1 MKIRLSHIIDAG
13 TPSYGNRDR
22 VLVKAASSIAAGDT
36 ANSSC
41 WILSS
46 NHMGTHIDVPRH
58 FSNEGLRTHEI
69 PVEDYFFTAA
79 ALVDIPCEGACLIG
93 PEALGKAG
101 GVPPETDLLL
111 IRTGFE
117 RKRGSE
123 AYWND
128 NPGLHPELEDHLRR
142 TCPQLRC
149 VGFDFISI
157 TSWKFRAEGRAAHR
171 AFLCPENRARPL
183 LAIEDMKLS
192 PVRGPLR
199 SVVVAPVL
207 VEDGNGG
214 PVTVFADEAGS

>member
-1 MKIRLSHIIDAG
+1 MKICLSHILAAG

-22 VLVKAASSIAAGDT
+22 VFVKMAASIAAGDT

-46 NHMGTHIDVPRH
+46 NHLGTHIDVPQH
-58 FSNEGLRTHEI
+58 FSNDGLRTYEI
-69 PVEDYFFTAA
+69 PVEDYFFSAV

-93 PEALGKAG
+93 PEDLDKAG
-101 GVPPETDLLL
+101 GGPSGADLLL

-117 RKRGSE
+117 QKRGCD

-128 NPGLHPELEDHLRR
+128 NPGLHPELADHLRLA
-142 TCPQLRC
+142 CPKLRC

-171 AFLCPENRARPL
+171 AFLCPADRARPL

-192 PVRGPLR
+192 LVRGSLR
-199 SVVVAPVL
+199 SVVVAPLL

-214 PVTVFADEAGS
+214 PVTVFADV